1 MNYSRSVGVA
11 RFVLVILCIAL
22 LMSVALCG
30 IDAWGVGGIFED
42 GTVVLGLDLSGGS
55 RITYSTVTDDTGSK
69 LAEGMDSILQNMR
82 TRLDNAGYTEANVYL
97 VGDNM
102 ITVEIPGIDDP
113 NQAVKSFGAT
123 GKLIFKDS
131 AGKEI
136 LTGEDVEKAQAVYVQ
151 NDKGSYEYR
160 VLLTFN
166 DAGTKKFA
174 DATTTA
180 APTKATISICMDDEV
195 ISSPRVQEAITDGQ
209 ASISSPG
216 MTAEYA
222 NMLAG
227 NINAGALQYELKL
240 EELRS
245 IGPTLG
251 EKSLQTSIMAGIIG
265 VCLVCVFMIAVYRI
279 PGVMASI
286 SLVAY
291 LALFMLCISIF
302 HINLTLP
309 GIAGIVL
316 SVGMAVDAN
325 VVVFERIKEEIR
337 GGKSAKAA
345 IKSGYQKAFSA
356 VLDSN
361 VTTFIAAGVLYALGS
376 GTIKGFAITLGLGVI
391 LTFIA
396 SVFLSRL
403 LLNLGCDMSITNP
416 ALYGAKR
423 NAVNVKEGDAQ

>member
-1 MNYSRSVGVA
+1 MNYSRAVGVS

-30 IDAWGVGGIFED
+30 ISAWGLGGIFQD

-55 RITYSTVTDDTGSK
+55 RITYSAVTDDTGSK
-69 LAEGMDSILQNMR
+69 LAEGMESILQSMR
-82 TRLDNAGYTEANVYL
+82 TRLDSAGYTEANVYT

-113 NQAVKSFGAT
+113 NEAVKSFGST
-123 GKLIFKDS
+123 GKLTFRNS
-131 AGKEI
+131 AGDTLI
-136 LTGEDVEKAQAVYVQ
+136 TGDDVESAQAVYAETENGTYQYMV
-151 NDKGSYEYR
+151 S
-160 VLLTFN
+160 LTFTA
-166 DAGTKKFA
+166 DGTKKFA
-174 DATTTA
+174 DATATKGSVLSIYMDEELLS
-180 APTKATISICMDDEV
+180 APTVQEQITEGRATITNS
-195 ISSPRVQEAITDGQ
+195 G
-209 ASISSPG
+209 G
-216 MTAEYA
+216 MTMEYA
-222 NMLAG
+222 KMLAG
-227 NINAGALQYELKL
+227 NINAGALKYELEL

-251 EKSLQTSIMAGIIG
+251 EKSLQTSLQAGLIG
-265 VCLVCVFMIAVYRI
+265 ICLVAVFMIAVYRI
-279 PGVMASI
+279 PGLMATVSI
-286 SLVAY
+286 TAY
-291 LALFMLCISIF
+291 LALFMLCISVF
-302 HINLTLP
+302 KINLTLP

-325 VVVFERIKEEIR
+325 VVTFERIKEEIR

-396 SVFLSRL
+396 SVFLTKL
-403 LLNLGCDMSITNP
+403 LLNLCCDMNITNTV
-416 ALYGAKR
+416 LYG
-423 NAVNVKEGDAQ
+423 VKERSAQ